1 VHSCHLRI
9 LHSSDSPTSFSF
21 LPLSI
26 GTGIYLAHEF
36 ACLPSICYPHASSN
50 HLGDDGVVALAPAL
64 ERNKTLLELDLSHNG
79 VATAGARALGESLV
93 NNTTLRGLL
102 LRGNQIDDSGEPL
115 RQATCP
121 THIAVPTLLSGA
133 PTHSLKSCCCRSWCL
148 VVMAQSNR
156 MKTEAAVIVGL
167 QRQPSC

>member
-1 VHSCHLRI
+1 VLRTASFIVLLAIESALLSSTHSALLRLTHL
-9 LHSSDSPTSFSF
+9 LTYVLLF

-26 GTGIYLAHEF
+26 GTVIYLAHEF

-50 HLGDDGVVALAPAL
+50 HLGDDGIVALAPAL

-102 LRGNQIDDSGEPL
+102 LGGNQIDDSGEPL

-121 THIAVPTLLSGA
+121 THIALPTLLSMGSVLE
-133 PTHSLKSCCCRSWCL
+133 PEHTL
-148 VVMAQSNR
+148 
-156 MKTEAAVIVGL
+156 
-167 QRQPSC
+167 